1 VPIFKYNCENCNET
15 VTVMHASGANITDCD
30 KCETEN
36 SLTRLLNK
44 PFINKKVKNND
55 TENTGELTKKY
66 IEDNRDILEQ
76 QKKEIKNRTYDKS

>member
-1 VPIFKYNCENCNET
+1 
-15 VTVMHASGANITDCD
+15 MHASGAYITDCD

-66 IEDNRDILEQ
+66 IEDNLGATEYIMNYL
-76 QKKEIKNRTYDKS
+76 NTHL